1 MAATCPGYDAAHMP
15 VPLSPILARVPGFG
29 FEVEAYELLLA
40 VAGLALLLGAVVLS
54 VQKGRPFS
62 AALLYLVLGL
72 AIGAGLRIADA
83 GWFDPT
89 LEPEIL
95 TRIAEFAV
103 IVSLFGAGVK
113 LDRPLTLAAWR
124 STLLMLLV
132 AMPVTIAGVALLGAW
147 ALGLTIP
154 MAVLLGASLAPT
166 DPVLADDVQVT
177 GPGDEEIEDEARFT
191 LTSEAGLND
200 GLAFPF
206 VMLAVF
212 GASQTFDAI
221 SAWWVDWLLADVV
234 YAIGAGL
241 AGGAAAGLLIAVIVY
256 RIGDRGW
263 LSQPFDGYVALA
275 AIFLVY
281 GLVES
286 IEGYGFLA
294 VFAAGVAFRRYERD
308 HAYNERLHEFTLTV
322 EKLAEMAVMLIL
334 GSVLPLAG
342 FLELGLPLL
351 AIVAGLLLVIRP
363 LAAGLSL
370 LGSRA
375 TWRERLFI
383 GWFGIR
389 GIGSVYYLGFALEA
403 FQTPE
408 ARPLFAAIS
417 ATIVASVL
425 LHGLTSSYLTRRL
438 LGVHAD

>member
-1 MAATCPGYDAAHMP
+1 MRPILPGYDAAHMADA
-15 VPLSPILARVPGFG
+15 PLLVLARVPGFG

-72 AIGAGLRIADA
+72 AIGAGLRLAEVA
-83 GWFDPT
+83 WFDPT
-89 LEPEIL
+89 LEPAVF

-113 LDRPLTLAAWR
+113 LSRPLTLAAWR
-124 STLLMLLV
+124 STLLMLVV
-132 AMPVTIAGVALLGAW
+132 AMPLTIAGVALLGAW
-147 ALGLTIP
+147 ALGLGIP
-154 MAVLLGASLAPT
+154 AAVLLGAALAPT

-177 GPGDEEIEDEARFT
+177 GPGDEEPEDEARFT

-212 GASQTFDAI
+212 GASQTFDAV
-221 SAWWVDWLLADVV
+221 SAWWVEWLLADLV
-234 YAIGAGL
+234 YAIGVGL

-256 RIGDRGW
+256 RVGNRGW
-263 LSQPFDGYVALA
+263 LSEPFDGYVALA
-275 AIFLVY
+275 SIFLVY
-281 GLVES
+281 GLVEAV
-286 IEGYGFLA
+286 EGYGFLA
-294 VFAAGVAFRRYERD
+294 VFAAGIAFRRYERD
-308 HAYNERLHEFTLTV
+308 HAYNERLHAFTLTV

-334 GSVLPLAG
+334 GSVLPLTDY
-342 FLELGLPLL
+342 FELGLPLL
-351 AIVAGLLLVIRP
+351 AVVAGLLFVVRP
-363 LAAGLSL
+363 LATAVAL
-370 LGSRA
+370 LPSRA

-403 FQTPE
+403 VQTPE
-408 ARPLFAAIS
+408 ARSLFAAIS
-417 ATIVASVL
+417 AAIVVSVV
-425 LHGLTSSYLTRRL
+425 LHGLTSGYLTRRL
-438 LGVHAD
+438 LGVRAG